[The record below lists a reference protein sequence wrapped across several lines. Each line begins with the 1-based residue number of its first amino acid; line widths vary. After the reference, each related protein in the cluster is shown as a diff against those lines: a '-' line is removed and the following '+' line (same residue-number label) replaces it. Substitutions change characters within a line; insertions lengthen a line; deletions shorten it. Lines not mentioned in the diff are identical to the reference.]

1 MNKCNKIDFFRTF
14 YTFVHNLGFGAKLP
28 PNNEVSHQ
36 FPLNNNS
43 THPYCSGVEGI
54 LNHYRRRAKTVT
66 MSGPT
71 NFAPVINSTI
81 AIARQYE
88 DGRHYFILLII
99 TDGQISDLNLT
110 KRAIINASS
119 LPISIIIVGVGD
131 ASFDSM
137 DALDSDD
144 ALLTAGG
151 QYASRDIVQFVPM
164 NQFLSNNKPNQCIKS
179 QIDLARKVLEE
190 VPYQLTAYFESK
202 GINPRNTKLNESLY
216 PSLYVPSAPM
226 P

>member
-1 MNKCNKIDFFRTF
+1 M
-14 YTFVHNLGFGAKLP
+14 P
-28 PNNEVSHQ
+28 PNNEVSHR

-43 THPYCSGVEGI
+43 TYPYCSGVEEI
-54 LNHYRRRAKTVT
+54 LRHYRRCAKTVT

-71 NFAPVINSTI
+71 YFASVINNTI
-81 AIARQYE
+81 SIAKQCD

-99 TDGQISDLNLT
+99 TDGQISDLNET

-119 LPISIIIVGVGD
+119 LPISIIIIGVGN

-144 ALLTAGG
+144 VLLTAGG
-151 QYASRDIVQFVPM
+151 QYARRDIVQFVPM
-164 NQFLSNNKPNQCIKS
+164 NQFLSNNGPNQYIKS
-179 QIDLARKVLEE
+179 QVDLARKVLEE

-202 GINPRNTKLNESLY
+202 GIKPRHTTLNGSLY
-216 PSLYVPSAPM
+216 PSLHVPSAPM